1 MVLQGK
7 LFSLDSIYWYKTN
20 TNPGLNCL
28 DPNPVPFA
36 SVCISL
42 WLLLLSHGAC
52 LFISVKLSH
61 APPAAPSNHYTY
73 ALHGSNPYEKGS
85 HHLVSNTIAFA
96 TE

>member
-7 LFSLDSIYWYKTN
+7 LFSLDSIYWCETN
-20 TNPGLNCL
+20 TNPDLNCI
-28 DPNPVPFA
+28 DPNTVPFA
-36 SVCISL
+36 SACIAL
-42 WLLLLSHGAC
+42 LLLLSHGAC
-52 LFISVKLSH
+52 LCISVKLSH
-61 APPAAPSNHYTY
+61 APPAAPSNHDTY